1 LLAPTYVFFAAFSQ
15 ILLAAGLLA
24 LVEQYS
30 PGRGRWLRAGLLAC
44 ALLVSVRALGIS
56 TWGAACAWKNSY
68 QSTQTI
74 LRQELQPYV
83 ATDQPVLLSSA
94 FLYGAADL
102 GVKNPVNCDWYFDHA
117 HWTNNAQ
124 TAALE
129 RLCPPKLVLTQ
140 FDYYRSFKP
149 LIGQLRQH
157 PERVD
162 IHVHNFANLPVPDA
176 IPSLERVVQH
186 ISWAPVIVDL
196 AWKQP

>member
-1 LLAPTYVFFAAFSQ
+1 
-15 ILLAAGLLA
+15 
-24 LVEQYS
+24 VEQYS

-56 TWGAACAWKNSY
+56 TWGAASAWKNSY